1 MEDLEAEGEDM
12 ESNAD
17 RKQRL
22 EAAAAAFETEE
33 LRVKQFAYLTSP
45 NDYVAQALDSFDSG
59 LSVVQ
64 NVLKIE

>member
-1 MEDLEAEGEDM
+1 MEDLEAADEDV
-12 ESNAD
+12 ETNAD

-45 NDYVAQALDSFDSG
+45 NEYVT
-59 LSVVQ
+59 
-64 NVLKIE
+64 